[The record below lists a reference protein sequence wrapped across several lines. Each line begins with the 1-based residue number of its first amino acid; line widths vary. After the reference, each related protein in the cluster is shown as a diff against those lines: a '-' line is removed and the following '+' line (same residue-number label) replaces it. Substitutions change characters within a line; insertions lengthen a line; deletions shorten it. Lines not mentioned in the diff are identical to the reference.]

1 MIFSHS
7 LVILFFPAVVSPP
20 VRERWRSF
28 SPGSCPRS
36 WAVCC
41 SCWHRSRWN
50 LWAGGRRASRHP
62 ARPSSRPW
70 SAWCCRPSSNRPA
83 PHRRTAPGCWR
94 WWSFSA
100 GAAARSS
107 TSSWSTAAAGTRCLT
122 EEKQI
127 EAARKQKGSLCVV
140 HVAMW
145 RTCYVD
151 VLRLVL
157 GGEIKSRSRILV
169 VHEAESG
176 RKEHDIYALLQ
187 LRNSDKISGQGAFTV
202 ILNLRITMA
211 LYVCLI
217 PDCVILSTEM
227 SFCEVINEML
237 QRKQLKEMSNLRELV
252 GQQLKLHS

>member
-176 RKEHDIYALLQ
+176 RKEHDIYTLLQ
-187 LRNSDKISGQGAFTV
+187 LRQNIWSGRLHCHPKSKDYHGV
-202 ILNLRITMA
+202 ICVPHSWLCDFEHRNVFLRGHKWD
-211 LYVCLI
+211 V
-217 PDCVILSTEM
+217 TEKAT
-227 SFCEVINEML
+227 
-237 QRKQLKEMSNLRELV
+237 QRNV
-252 GQQLKLHS
+252 

>member
-127 EAARKQKGSLCVV
+127 EAHQPPENRKAVCALF
-140 HVAMW
+140 
-145 RTCYVD
+145 T
-151 VLRLVL
+151 LRCDAPVTWMYWGLFSEGKL
-157 GGEIKSRSRILV
+157 KA
-169 VHEAESG
+169 EAEYLSCT
-176 RKEHDIYALLQ
+176 KPNLEEK
-187 LRNSDKISGQGAFTV
+187 STTFTHFC
-202 ILNLRITMA
+202 NLEIQTKYLVRA
-211 LYVCLI
+211 
-217 PDCVILSTEM
+217 PSLS
-227 SFCEVINEML
+227 S
-237 QRKQLKEMSNLRELV
+237 
-252 GQQLKLHS
+252 